1 MKKVLILGDGNFSFS
16 LALAKL
22 LDQKHSTAVE
32 YLGSANTELIC
43 TSFDSYA
50 ELISKYHDC
59 ERILRELKEYA
70 QVLHG
75 VNAWELHEF
84 RDIDLVVWNHPH
96 LGTEDFRLHQFLIS
110 HFFHS
115 AKQILSE
122 TGRIR
127 VSLVQGQETRWNV
140 FVQAERVGLHLET
153 MEVFDE
159 LKWPGYVVKRN
170 THGGSF
176 KNIHTKKHVRTPM
189 KSCVY
194 TFGTASDYIQMETI
208 PSLLTSLFGNN
219 FESTFEKKALPSI
232 VSELTPTREAKK
244 NKKASAPTDLVCPH
258 CQKQLFS
265 VRGYQQHVHMVHIL
279 KKFGDWK
286 PDRPKEMQCK
296 QCEKRFA
303 DADALAQHEINK
315 HTSVDVAELPELFQT
330 VLNVKGEEEYQYYP
344 CPVCGQSCVNQE
356 WGMDLHL
363 ERLKPVLGLNMK
375 CPQCPNTF
383 IEQRALLQHIKFCR
397 IKNSLL

>member
-1 MKKVLILGDGNFSFS
+1 MKVLILGDGNFSFS

-22 LDQKHSTAVE
+22 LYQQHSTAIK
-32 YLGSANTELIC
+32 YLGSAKAELIC
-43 TSFDSYA
+43 TSFDSYE

-59 ERILRELKEYA
+59 ERILKELKDYA

-75 VNAWELHEF
+75 VNAWDLKEF
-84 RDIDLVVWNHPH
+84 TNIDLVVWNHPH

-115 AKQILSE
+115 AKQVLSA

-140 FVQAERVGLHLET
+140 FVQAERVGLHLES
-153 MEVFDE
+153 MELFDE
-159 LKWPGYVVKRN
+159 LQWPGYIVKRN

-194 TFGTASDYIQMETI
+194 TFGTGADYIEI
-208 PSLLTSLFGNN
+208 ERISSLLICLFGSN
-219 FESTFEKKALPSI
+219 FDTTFEKKALPSI
-232 VSELTPTREAKK
+232 VSELTPKRDEKK
-244 NKKASAPTDLVCPH
+244 SKKPCAPADLVCPH

-265 VRGYQQHVHMVHIL
+265 VRGYQQHVHMVHVL

-286 PDRPKEMQCK
+286 PDRVKEIQCS
-296 QCEKRFA
+296 QCEKLFA
-303 DADALAQHEINK
+303 DTDALMQHEINK
-315 HTSVDVAELPELFQT
+315 HTVIEASDLPEMFQS
-330 VLNVKGEEEYQYYP
+330 VLSVNGEEEYQYYA
-344 CPVCGQSCVNQE
+344 CPVCGQSCVNQD

-375 CPQCPNTF
+375 CPLCPNTF
-383 IEQRALLQHIKFCR
+383 IEQRALLQHIKFCQ
-397 IKNSLL
+397 IKKVSH